1 MAHWLLKTEPDEFSF
16 AELAAA
22 GARGETWDGIRN
34 HQAAGYLRQM
44 RRGDTCFVYH
54 TGKEKQVV
62 GLAEVLDEA
71 FTDPKDPSGRFVA
84 VKVRAGEALARPVT
98 LTAIKAEPGLAD
110 CVLLRQARLSV
121 MPITN
126 DEWRLIQRLGRG

>member
-16 AELAAA
+16 ADLQAA

-44 RRGDTCFVYH
+44 QRGDTCLVYH

-62 GLAEVLDEA
+62 GLAEVQGAA
-71 FTDPKDPSGRFVA
+71 FADPKDESGRFVA
-84 VKVRAGEALARPVT
+84 VKLRAGAALTRPVT
-98 LTAIKAEPGLAD
+98 LAAIKAEPGLAS

-121 MPITN
+121 MPITD
-126 DEWRLIQRLGRG
+126 DEWRLILALGRG